1 MTNTEKNADSGQI
14 EAVMRAYIEGG
25 RTGSVETLRP
35 IFHELAT
42 ICGYV
47 GPDLFAGPIEMFYDW
62 HAENGPAA
70 DLVTGDM
77 RIDVEGSAASVRIE
91 LDNWTGHRFTD
102 FFTLVKIEGQWQI
115 MTREPLS
122 KFARA
127 RRAFAGVS
135 GLAWAS
141 VAWSFQMSE
150 PKQGGGPAKAR
161 PVGFRRRS
169 RISHVAP
176 LGRSYGYCHSRR
188 TARSAASPTET
199 RSVQTCSEVPRVFY
213 LHPE

>member
-1 MTNTEKNADSGQI
+1 MESDQDFGAYAQRLLNNKGSKSLKPSETGTEAQQI
-14 EAVMRAYIEGG
+14 EAVMQTYIEGG
-25 RTGSVETLRP
+25 RTGNNETLRP

-70 DLVTGDM
+70 ELVVGDM

-102 FFTLVKIEGQWQI
+102 FFTLVRIDRQWQI
-115 MTREPLS
+115 MS
-122 KFARA
+122 K
-127 RRAFAGVS
+127 
-135 GLAWAS
+135 
-141 VAWSFQMSE
+141 
-150 PKQGGGPAKAR
+150 
-161 PVGFRRRS
+161 
-169 RISHVAP
+169 
-176 LGRSYGYCHSRR
+176 
-188 TARSAASPTET
+188 
-199 RSVQTCSEVPRVFY
+199 VFY